1 MFIDYMNK
9 GIFKRLDKQLNIL
22 ALVGNGFDIAILKKL
37 NKDSYTTSYMD
48 FYSYITDNN
57 IIKDDNLL
65 YRIMKEDK
73 DKNKTETVSSF
84 V

>member
-1 MFIDYMNK
+1 MNK

-48 FYSYITDNN
+48 FYSYIKL
-57 IIKDDNLL
+57 IKSDFL
-65 YRIMKEDK
+65 
-73 DKNKTETVSSF
+73 
-84 V
+84 